1 MDKELR
7 NFTENIDAWVKQIRK
22 EFKELEG
29 LPNMVLTNADNIN
42 ENQNSIFDLKE
53 RIEELKRELN
63 ALRLIQLLSLRKE
76 KAERLK
82 EETNA

>member
-53 RIEELKRELN
+53 QIEELKRELN